1 MERDITGS
9 RGEVPVV
16 VTGAI
21 AFAVT
26 GAFVTLRVDKFIG
39 FMVRKSIQGLFN
51 TVFYKIL

>member
-21 AFAVT
+21 AFSVT
-26 GAFVTLRVDKFIG
+26 RAFVTFSVDKFIG
-39 FMVRKSIQGLFN
+39 FMFQESIQGLFN
-51 TVFYKIL
+51 AVFYETL